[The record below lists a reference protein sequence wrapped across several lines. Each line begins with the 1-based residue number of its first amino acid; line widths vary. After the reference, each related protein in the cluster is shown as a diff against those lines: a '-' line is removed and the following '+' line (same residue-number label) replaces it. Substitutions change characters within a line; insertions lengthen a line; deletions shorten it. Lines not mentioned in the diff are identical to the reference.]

1 MFSNVRVALAAGA
14 LSLAAAAPASAGV
27 IFYDSFEAPNTNS
40 WGVYQTGV
48 GDNGDWFSLSGT
60 GIEIQ
65 NVNAGVSDAYDG
77 RQYVELDSDRRR
89 GGVPGSTN
97 SSMAASI
104 DFVAGRQ
111 YEISFA
117 YKPRT
122 NNENDNGIRLY
133 ALDLDGGMIE
143 DEVLLFEVNET
154 TSSLS
159 NWFVYSVVYTASSS
173 FNAIAFEAFGSANRL
188 GGFIDAVKVA
198 EVPLPAALPLFGF
211 GLAGL
216 AALRRR
222 KRATA

>member
-1 MFSNVRVALAAGA
+1 MFSTVRVALAAGA
-14 LSLAAAAPASAGV
+14 ASLAAAAPASAGV
-27 IFYDSFEAPNTNS
+27 IFYDSFEAPNTNTWS
-40 WGVYQTGV
+40 VHQAGV
-48 GDNGDWFSLSGT
+48 GDNGDWFSLSGS

-65 NVNAGVSDAYDG
+65 DESAGVSKAYDG
-77 RQYVELDSDRRR
+77 RQYIELDSDTRR
-89 GGVPGSTN
+89 GGVAGSTN

-104 DFVAGRQ
+104 DFVAGQQ

-122 NNENDNGIRLY
+122 NRENDNGIRLY
-133 ALDLDGGMIE
+133 AFDLDGGVIE
-143 DEVLLFEVNET
+143 DQVLLFEVNET

-159 NWFVYSVVYTASSS
+159 NWFVYSVVYTAQSS

-188 GGFIDAVKVA
+188 GGFIDAVRVA

-216 AALRRR
+216 AAARRR
-222 KRATA
+222 KRAAA